1 MANAA
6 QLLGSLRDLANQ
18 GPPPGMIKDL
28 TRLTV
33 ERVMRDKILLGLVI
47 VGLFGIFV
55 GGFSGG
61 REDRPAVKA
70 ESHEAAQPTVAKSS
84 VSAPASSYAATDPL
98 DASLAT
104 DFVKWWISGAM
115 DYSANGSAKS
125 HASAFHW
132 MTPEAQSIFEANF
145 WPNDLAAGIAH
156 GQIVGAFQPVSVQPE
171 AINPDGSVVVLM
183 SGTLVLQSTG
193 RPTTQQIFADVLVR
207 KDQSG
212 LRVAGL
218 YNRSQPP
225 VSSTVY

>member
-1 MANAA
+1 
-6 QLLGSLRDLANQ
+6 
-18 GPPPGMIKDL
+18 MIKDL

-55 GGFSGG
+55 GGFSG

-70 ESHEAAQPTVAKSS
+70 TESHENVQPTVAKTS
-84 VSAPASSYAATDPL
+84 VSTPTASYAAGESLEP
-98 DASLAT
+98 SLAA
-104 DFVKWWISGAM
+104 DFVKWWVSGAM

-145 WPNDLAAGIAH
+145 WPSDLAAGIAQ
-156 GQIVGAFQPVSVQPE
+156 GQIVGAFQPVAIQAE
-171 AINPDGSVVVLM
+171 AINPDGSVVVGV

-193 RPTTQQIFADVLVR
+193 RPITQQIFADILVR
-207 KDQSG
+207 KEQSG
-212 LRVAGL
+212 LRVSGL
-218 YNRSQPP
+218 YNRSGPP